1 MAKQPDE
8 HTGKPEDEHED
19 VLDADDILEGDDA
32 PKTMATKSQQS
43 EIRTSQGP
51 EIKSSGKA
59 ESKPAPQQ
67 EKKASGQAEKKSSG
81 EIERLHAAQ
90 LEKKASGKSE
100 RKSSGEIERI
110 ASAQKSA
117 EAKHERDAGPPTM
130 VAKKS
135 PQPTMLASQPGEK
148 VTGLDLPAPPPAD
161 RGDDVLSGESKG
173 TGSSAVDAEVV
184 DSSVLEAEEVAEST
198 SAEDL
203 FSTEFKELPKQ
214 PGESSS
220 SIFGSDEFKVPGS
233 GSIKT
238 SPSLARKEE
247 TLEEILQEAITP
259 QRAADLDEDALET
272 GPTPLAKR
280 KKESAV
286 DLDADSIDLGA
297 QGGEDESA
305 TMTPAPKR
313 TDEGP
318 LSGVDRVA
326 EELESGTNLH
336 KKAAVAGLDSDS
348 DDALLAGDQP
358 ASSKDLFDEEE
369 SDLKMA
375 AKPAKTKPAKA
386 FVKDEDEEDEPPKKQ
401 LVAPAKKDK
410 NKFLVGALCGVLA
423 TAVVGLG
430 ASFMGLLPGS
440 SKSQQQPPKGGG
452 GIVQQPLVPQTPVAQ
467 KARDFMHD
475 GQFDQALVVLQ
486 DAEKTPANLSTRGEA
501 RWLKYVQEQNAKK
514 SPIDPKAPEIQQ
526 ALADLGEAKNDL
538 LVQQIVN
545 TIDANT
551 LRASVAA
558 LQMESKKMA
567 AELTKVKNAKP
578 PVDER
583 FNDIAKAF
591 VDGKIIPDGNKLN
604 AALIQN
610 MLKDWSANRA
620 AVASVNKVLEKAK
633 IKGAGEKG
641 VEQLVGAVEDLDGKL
656 AAVNKALEKEKVKDV
671 QELVAARDKL
681 AKERETLDGALRSA
695 YKELEAAQASSGE
708 PAALQRPNAILAEQF
723 FGKGLHLFW
732 TKKYPAAEHEFK
744 QALAYYGH
752 DARYFYYL
760 GLAQLAQK
768 TKDKREAAQQSF
780 DRAVKL
786 ELDRRPDVAV
796 VNYSLER
803 LPGDMRAMIH
813 ELRQKAVTPRQ

>member
-8 HTGKPEDEHED
+8 HARKPEEEHED

-51 EIKSSGKA
+51 EITSTGKP
-59 ESKPAPQQ
+59 ESKPAAQP
-67 EKKASGQAEKKSSG
+67 EKKVSGQAEKKSSG
-81 EIERLHAAQ
+81 EIERIHAARE
-90 LEKKASGKSE
+90 EKKASGKPE

-110 ASAQKSA
+110 PSAQKSA
-117 EAKHERDAGPPTM
+117 EAKHEMDAGPPTM
-130 VAKKS
+130 IAKKS
-135 PQPTMLASQPGEK
+135 PQPTMLAQPGDK
-148 VTGLDLPAPPPAD
+148 TTGLDLPTPPPAA
-161 RGDDVLSGESKG
+161 GSEDVLSGESKG

-184 DSSVLEAEEVAEST
+184 DSSAVEAEQVAEST
-198 SAEDL
+198 SADDL
-203 FSTEFKELPKQ
+203 FSTEFKNLPKE

-247 TLEEILQEAITP
+247 TLEEILQEAISP
-259 QRAADLDEDALET
+259 QRGADLDEDALET
-272 GPTPLAKR
+272 GPPAASKR
-280 KKESAV
+280 KKDSAV
-286 DLDADSIDLGA
+286 NLDADSVDLGA
-297 QGGEDESA
+297 LGGEGESA
-305 TMTPAPKR
+305 TMTPALKR
-313 TDEGP
+313 TGDGP

-326 EELESGTNLH
+326 EELESGTKLD
-336 KKAAVAGLDSDS
+336 KRTQIADLDSVS

-369 SDLKMA
+369 SDQKLA
-375 AKPAKTKPAKA
+375 AKPAKAKPAKA
-386 FVKDEDEEDEPPKKQ
+386 FVKDEDEEEQPPKKT
-401 LVAPAKKDK
+401 LAPPAKKEM
-410 NKFLVGALCGVLA
+410 NKFLVGALCGILA
-423 TAVVGLG
+423 TAVIGLG

-440 SKSQQQPPKGGG
+440 SKNQQQPSKGGG
-452 GIVQQPLVPQTPVAQ
+452 GVVQQPQVPQVPVAQ
-467 KARDFMHD
+467 KARDFMLD
-475 GQFDQALVVLQ
+475 GQFDQALEVLA

-501 RWLKYVQEQNAKK
+501 RWLKYVQEQIAKK
-514 SPIDPKAPEIQQ
+514 APLDPKAPEIQQ

-538 LVQQIVN
+538 LVQQIKSTV
-545 TIDANT
+545 DANS
-551 LRASVAA
+551 LRASVAT
-558 LQMESKKMA
+558 LQTQAKNLA
-567 AELTKVKNAKP
+567 AELTKAKNAKP

-604 AALIQN
+604 AAMVQN
-610 MLKDWSANRA
+610 FLKDLSANRA
-620 AVASVNKVLEKAK
+620 AVASVNKVLEKAN
-633 IKGAGEKG
+633 IKEAGEKG
-641 VEQLVGAVEDLDGKL
+641 VEQLVGAMEELDGKL
-656 AAVNKALEKEKVKDV
+656 AAVNKALEKEKIKDV
-671 QELVAARDKL
+671 QELVTARNSL
-681 AKERETLDGALRSA
+681 AKERDTLDQALRSA

-708 PAALQRPNAILAEQF
+708 PVALQRPNAILAEQI

-732 TKKYPAAEHEFK
+732 TKKYAAAEDQFK
-744 QALAYYGH
+744 QALDYYGH

-768 TKDKREAAQQSF
+768 SAAKREAAHQAF
-780 DRAVKL
+780 DKAVKL

-813 ELRQKAVTPRQ
+813 EWRQKAVTPRQ